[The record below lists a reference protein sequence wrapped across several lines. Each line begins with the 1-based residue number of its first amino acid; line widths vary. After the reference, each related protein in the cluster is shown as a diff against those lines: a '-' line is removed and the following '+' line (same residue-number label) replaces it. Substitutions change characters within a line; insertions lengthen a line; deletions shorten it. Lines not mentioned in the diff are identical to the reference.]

1 MLATFLSE
9 NRYNDLLMKKLA
21 FILLLLSGSVTI
33 HAQAPEGKASYYAK
47 KFEGKKTA
55 SGEKFSNK
63 KLTAAHKTLPFGT
76 QVKITNLENNRCVIV
91 TINDRLPKKSKRII
105 DVTQHAADELGFN
118 KSGTATVTLEV
129 LPQ

>member
-1 MLATFLSE
+1 
-9 NRYNDLLMKKLA
+9 MKKLA
-21 FILLLLSGSVTI
+21 IILFMLTGSI
-33 HAQAPEGKASYYAK
+33 ALQAQSPEGKASFYAK

-76 QVKITNLENNRCVIV
+76 QVKVTNLENNRCVIV
-91 TINDRLPKKSKRII
+91 TINDRLPKRSGRII
-105 DVTQHAADELGFN
+105 DVTQHAADELGFK
-118 KSGTATVTLEV
+118 KSGTAKVTIEV